1 MRKFAILA
9 ALILLLAVP
18 VSGEEFTVPTA
29 PEDAQALLPE
39 QSVSFGK
46 DLWTVVCNAV
56 SALQPQL
63 REAAGIC
70 LSLVAVSMLV
80 SCLRMAPAS
89 GGNAVEFAGTLA
101 VAAILLAQTNTL
113 IHLAADT
120 VRELS
125 QYGKLLLPVM
135 TAAMAAQGSVAASG
149 ALYAGTALFDSLL
162 SSGINS
168 LLVPMVYVYLALS
181 VAAGAVGEEVLG
193 KLRDLVKGI
202 TTWSLKTV
210 LYIFTGYMGITGVVS
225 GAADAATLKAAKLTM
240 SGAIPVVGG
249 ILSDAS
255 EAVIVGAQVVK
266 NTAGVAGLLAV
277 AAIWISPF
285 LRIGVQY
292 LLLKLTAGL
301 CEMFGVKQINSLIK
315 SFSAAMGLLLGMTG
329 AVCVMLL
336 VSTVCLM
343 KGAGA

>member
-1 MRKFAILA
+1 MRKFVILA
-9 ALILLLAVP
+9 VLILMLAVP
-18 VSGEEFTVPTA
+18 VSGEEFTAPTA
-29 PEDAQALLPE
+29 PEDAQTLLPTE
-39 QSVSFGK
+39 SVSFGK

-56 SALQPQL
+56 STLQPQL

-80 SCLRMAPAS
+80 SCLRTAPAS
-89 GGNAVEFAGTLA
+89 SGNTVEFAGTLA
-101 VAAILLAQTNTL
+101 VAAILLVQTNTL

-120 VRELS
+120 VQELS

-135 TAAMAAQGSVAASG
+135 TAAMAAQGSITASG
-149 ALYAGTALFDSLL
+149 ALYAGTALFDALL

-181 VAAGAVGEEVLG
+181 VAAGAVGEEILG

-225 GAADAATLKAAKLTM
+225 GATDAAALKATKLTM

-301 CEMFGVKQINSLIK
+301 CEMFGVKRINSLIK
-315 SFSAAMGLLLGMTG
+315 SFSTAMGLLLGMTG
-329 AVCVMLL
+329 AVCVMLM
-336 VSTVCLM
+336 VSTVCFM
-343 KGAGA
+343 KGAGS